1 MRSREIVRAKLE
13 KLESGLTKLDF
24 VLKRGGDVSEFLE
37 VTESMKQ
44 LVDEI
49 KSYIEY
55 EPRTG
60 NELNTS
66 I

>member
-37 VTESMKQ
+37 VTEHMKQ
-44 LVDEI
+44 LVEEI

>member
-24 VLKRGGDVSEFLE
+24 VLKRGGDVNEFLE
-37 VTESMKQ
+37 TTEYMKQ
-44 LVDEI
+44 LVEEI
-49 KSYIEY
+49 KLYIEY

>member
-1 MRSREIVRAKLE
+1 MRSREIVRTKLE
-13 KLESGLTKLDF
+13 RLESGLTKLDF

-37 VTESMKQ
+37 VTEQMKQ
-44 LVDEI
+44 LVEEI
-49 KSYIEY
+49 KSYIEH